1 MSWRTIVI
9 SKRCKLDLKMGY
21 MVVRAENTKRIFLDE
36 ISVLIIE
43 NSAVSLTISLLR
55 ELCARKIKVIFCDEK
70 HNPHSELVPIYGC
83 HDTSKKIREQIRWTD
98 DEKAVLWTAI
108 VSRKIHNQANLL
120 KEAGLSEQADMLERY
135 ITEMQLNDATNREG
149 HAAKVYFNALF
160 GTDFVRD
167 FDCTINSALN
177 YGYMILMSVF
187 NREITANGYLTQL
200 GLFHNN
206 MFNHFNLSSDL
217 MEPFRGAVDKY
228 VYYADYDKFEKEEK
242 YDMLNILNK
251 SYVIDSSEQTLLNAV
266 RIYVRSVFSAIENN
280 DISELKFIEI

>member
-1 MSWRTIVI
+1 M
-9 SKRCKLDLKMGY
+9 DLKMGY
-21 MVVRAENTKRIFLDE
+21 MVVRAEETKRIFLDE

-43 NSAVSLTISLLR
+43 STAVSLTSSLLK

-70 HNPHSELVPIYGC
+70 HNPNSELVPIYGC

-108 VSRKIHNQANLL
+108 VSRKIYNQANLL
-120 KEAGLSEQADMLERY
+120 KEADLPEQADMLVKY
-135 ITEMQLNDATNREG
+135 IEEMEINDATNREG

-160 GTDFVRD
+160 GTEFVRD

-228 VYYADYDKFEKEEK
+228 VYYAEYKKFEKEEK

-251 SYVIDSSEQTLLNAV
+251 SYMIDGSEQTLLNAV
-266 RIYVRSVFSAIENN
+266 KIYTRSVFSAIENN
-280 DISELKFIEI
+280 DISELRFIEI